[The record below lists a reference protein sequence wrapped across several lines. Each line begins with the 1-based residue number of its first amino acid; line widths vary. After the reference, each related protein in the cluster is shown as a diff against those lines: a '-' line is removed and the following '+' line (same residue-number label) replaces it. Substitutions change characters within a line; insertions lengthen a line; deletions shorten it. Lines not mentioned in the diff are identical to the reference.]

1 MKTAEEVLKEKFE
14 GNFLDIEY
22 IDLIVDA
29 MEEYAEQQ
37 VKLLATPDVSEHL
50 CQYESDNTT
59 AMNCKHCGE
68 PKRSTKHYVMPRL
81 FVITAQEGW
90 NEMFWDK
97 EKAQHKIDTQYK
109 KDFPNDEFWIEEVN
123 VS

>member
-1 MKTAEEVLKEKFE
+1 MKTAEEIFAKYELKDQNGE
-14 GNFLDIEY
+14 GTDCLWYD
-22 IDLIVDA
+22 DALLA

-37 VKLLATPDVSEHL
+37 VRNHAPD
-50 CQYESDNTT
+50 
-59 AMNCKHCGE
+59 
-68 PKRSTKHYVMPRL
+68 VMPRL